1 MTDGLQI
8 VYVVGSLRF
17 LAIMALGVRMRLVP
31 YLTVLTPSLVFLA
44 LVGCDGATDKDADK
58 NIDDTTTGPDDT
70 YLNPVDADE
79 DGLSVADGD
88 CDDTDPSVY
97 IGHVEDCD
105 GKDNNCN
112 GLIDEG
118 LPDTDGDST
127 ADCLDVED
135 CDGVDNDGDGLVDE
149 DFADSDDN
157 GQADCVGTE
166 ACDGLDNDGDGQ
178 IDEGYDADGDGYTQ
192 CGSSSMAKDCD
203 DTNSAVRPDQPEV
216 EGDAI
221 DNDCDG
227 IADEGSWV
235 AGDLIITEIMNN
247 PGAVGDPA
255 GEWFEVYNASSRTL
269 VLNGLDLYT
278 TTKSHQITSTST
290 LSLAPGDFMV
300 LGSDSNA
307 ADNGDVSMQY
317 EYATLSLGNETDM
330 LTIGTGTTEID
341 TVRWDDG
348 ATMPDPQ
355 GATMITDQG
364 IYSAS
369 LNDDSAQWCE
379 SRIAW
384 GYTNG
389 DKGSPGELNELC
401 SDIDH
406 DGDGYTYDM
415 GDCNDADSTTY
426 PGAYEIDPAVDNDC
440 DGVAE
445 EAPTANAAVVGT
457 DHESC
462 SDITLDGSASIDP
475 QGSALIYAW
484 TLTSAP
490 AGSVRTSADIT
501 NTTDSMPTFNPDLVG
516 DYTFSLTVN
525 DGGTNSL
532 PSSVTVTITAR
543 PGNNTPVAN
552 AGADQTGSGTANC
565 DAISYGASYECDA
578 CTSSSYSLSAT
589 GSTDADGD
597 TMTYAWSVTSGGT
610 YGTVSSST
618 GSTTSL
624 TITGV
629 SAGYPTA
636 TSQTVEVQVTATDCM
651 GANSSDTVAVVY
663 TCTGT

>member
-1 MTDGLQI
+1 
-8 VYVVGSLRF
+8 
-17 LAIMALGVRMRLVP
+17 MRLISH
-31 YLTVLTPSLVFLA
+31 LTVLTPSLVFLA
-44 LVGCDGATDKDADK
+44 LVGCDGATDKATDK
-58 NIDDTTTGPDDT
+58 KVDDSQIATDDT
-70 YLNPVDADE
+70 YVNAVDADE
-79 DGLSVADGD
+79 DGVSVGDGD

-97 IGHVEDCD
+97 IGHGEDCD

-112 GLIDEG
+112 GLVDEG
-118 LPDTDGDST
+118 LPDADGDLT

-135 CDGVDNDGDGLVDE
+135 CDGIDNDGDGLVDE
-149 DFADSDDN
+149 DFADSDGN

-192 CGSSSMAKDCD
+192 CGSSTTTKDCD
-203 DTNSAVRPDQPEV
+203 DTNDAVHPDQPEV
-216 EGDAI
+216 EGDSI

-227 IADEGSWV
+227 IADEGSWA
-235 AGDLIITEIMNN
+235 AGDLVITEIMNN

-255 GEWFEVYNASSRTL
+255 GEWFEVYNDSSRTL
-269 VLNGLDLYT
+269 ILNGLDLYT
-278 TTKSHQITSTST
+278 TTKHHQIASTTT
-290 LSLAPGDFMV
+290 LSLAPGEFMV
-300 LGSDSNA
+300 LGSDDNA
-307 ADNGDVSMQY
+307 ADNGDVSVQY
-317 EYATLSLGNETDM
+317 EYATLSLGNETDQ

-355 GATMITDQG
+355 GATMMTDRG
-364 IYSAS
+364 IYSAVI
-369 LNDDSAQWCE
+369 NDDATQWCE
-379 SRIAW
+379 ARIAW

-389 DKGSPGELNELC
+389 DKGSPGELNEFC

-415 GDCNDADSTTY
+415 GDCNDADTTVY

-457 DHESC
+457 SHESC
-462 SDITLDGSASIDP
+462 SDITLDGSASSDP

-484 TLTSAP
+484 TLISAP

-501 NTTDSMPTFNPDLVG
+501 NTTDAMPTFNPDLVG

-532 PSSVTVTITAR
+532 PSSVTVTISER
-543 PGNNTPVAN
+543 PGNHTPVAN
-552 AGADQTGSGTANC
+552 AGADQSGSGSANC
-565 DAISYGASYECDA
+565 DPISYGASYDCDA

-610 YGTVSSST
+610 YGTISSST
-618 GSTTSL
+618 GSTTTL
-624 TITGV
+624 TVTGV

-636 TSQTVEVQVTATDCM
+636 TSQTIEVQVVATDCM